1 MVHLPSHL
9 HPTALRHKPSAS
21 RVAFIDK
28 SVNCRNLATI
38 DSVGEVKRAR
48 KRSLA
53 YDG

>member
-1 MVHLPSHL
+1 MVHLPSHF
-9 HPTALRHKPSAS
+9 HPTALRHKPSAG

-28 SVNCRNLATI
+28 RVNCTNLATI

-48 KRSLA
+48 KMSPA